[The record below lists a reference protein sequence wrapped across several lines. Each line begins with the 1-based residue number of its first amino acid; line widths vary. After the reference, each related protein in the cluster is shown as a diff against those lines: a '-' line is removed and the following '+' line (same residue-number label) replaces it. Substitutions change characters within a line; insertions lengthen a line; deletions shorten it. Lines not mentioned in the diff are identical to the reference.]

1 MYWLQ
6 APVRESVLGSILC
19 KDTWN
24 PAPLSSYEAAGILL
38 DLFDK
43 RWKTSRDTGSS
54 PTRMRIILFDS
65 IAA

>member
-1 MYWLQ
+1 MCWLQ
-6 APVRESVLGSILC
+6 SQVRESVLGSILC

-43 RWKTSRDTGSS
+43 MWEDFEGHRFITNENEDY
-54 PTRMRIILFDS
+54 PF
-65 IAA
+65 